1 MNTRRATPANAPG
14 DTFDFIAC
22 AAHGSGIHAFHTY
35 ANMSGEMRCLDADAD
50 TNAID
55 AFLKTD
61 AAPKGIII
69 DTAGAA
75 ASGHL
80 NYIRE
85 HSARKCVFVIL
96 TRDPLERLLSVTNT
110 HILWWA
116 ESAAGVF
123 AQPLAR
129 TCLYQS
135 GDIRGLTAELL
146 ALDVMNTLPRLL
158 PLLPQQKD
166 RLLFFDIHDLYPEH
180 VEDSLAMLRR
190 SIGERGREGTQREAN
205 GFSIPNALIYKKEN
219 NFVRYIRPLW
229 LRHKDVWFS
238 IIPCPREFCAAYG
251 LEPHI
256 VMSRDPADLGFTLG
270 DYEGELAFV
279 LTEYAHHAPE
289 NARRIVRGL
298 LENRPSLLRD
308 YCQDVSMRHR
318 FASTL
323 AEALFLTDAKLLDMA
338 REDPAFAAALRAFL
352 NDHVE
357 TVAAH
362 PGWRTPPA
370 WPRTRALCDE
380 LRDSAA

>member
-1 MNTRRATPANAPG
+1 ME
-14 DTFDFIAC
+14 FLDFIVL
-22 AAHGSGIHAFHTY
+22 AAHGAGIHAFHTY
-35 ANMSGEMRCLDADAD
+35 ANMFGNMACLDKDADAE
-50 TNAID
+50 TLD
-55 AFLKTD
+55 AFLQANDTL
-61 AAPKGIII
+61 KGAII
-69 DTAGAA
+69 DSAGAVADGRLA
-75 ASGHL
+75 AVLDRSGSD
-80 NYIRE
+80 
-85 HSARKCVFVIL
+85 SAFVIL
-96 TRDPLERLLSVTNT
+96 TRDPLERLLSVANT

-116 ESAAGVF
+116 ESASGVSGRQLSRTNLHQYGDVKTF
-123 AQPLAR
+123 LANK
-129 TCLYQS
+129 
-135 GDIRGLTAELL
+135 LL
-146 ALDVMNTLPRLL
+146 GADNMNTLPRIL
-158 PLLPQQKD
+158 PLLASKTNKYI
-166 RLLFFDIHDLYPEH
+166 FFDIHDLYPEH
-180 VEDSLAMLRR
+180 VEDSLAMLRG
-190 SIGERGREGTQREAN
+190 SIGERAGTQREAN

-219 NFVRYIRPLW
+219 SFVRYIRPLW
-229 LRHKDVWFS
+229 LRHKDVFFAIS
-238 IIPCPREFCAAYG
+238 PCPREFCAAYG

-308 YCQDVSMRHR
+308 YCQDVSRRHR
-318 FASTL
+318 FASILTD
-323 AEALFLTDAKLLDMA
+323 ALFLTDAKLLDMA

-357 TVAAH
+357 TVAGH